1 MEWRWRCSSGLLLN
15 RSSGCQSGKRIRLQ
29 IASSAG
35 TPVIHYSRFPADC
48 RRSRGASPTR
58 IASLQRSLLNCT
70 TRSRVVARNS
80 SDRVRTVSNDNTRFR
95 LGEEFYTISRRS
107 VFDHVSYIYIYFL
120 LDSFS
125 SFFYLSE
132 KLTSIQHRLLGF
144 SVSREKKLRGENY
157 YIGSFEKLDERI
169 RV

>member
-80 SDRVRTVSNDNTRFR
+80 SHRVRTVSNDNTRFR

-107 VFDHVSYIYIYFL
+107 VFDADHVSYIYIFFWIPFL
-120 LDSFS
+120 L
-125 SFFYLSE
+125 FFIY
-132 KLTSIQHRLLGF
+132 R
-144 SVSREKKLRGENY
+144 RN
-157 YIGSFEKLDERI
+157 
-169 RV
+169 